1 MISNKIL
8 YVFGS
13 GRKNRIE
20 VENIKSTEFFYSYFY
35 LKNKYPQTSLIEMK
49 EEKPQQELSYKFL
62 LVIDKILRK
71 LTNLP
76 FYFNLI
82 TTKSNFVKIFKA
94 NKIIATNDRLGLSI
108 LPMVLI
114 SKLFKKSDLFIIVM
128 GLFSK
133 QRQNFIV
140 SLLQKFVINI
150 LLIATSRLFFLGD
163 GEYKDACKLYPKK
176 KHKFIFTP
184 FCVDTNFWKSKNG
197 GYNQSSRNSVL
208 FIGNDGNRDY
218 DLVLEIANILSEV
231 NFIFITNYPFNS
243 DDIPQNVKL
252 IQGSWNQ
259 NILSDEEIL
268 NYYSESKITILP
280 IKDTFQPSGQ
290 SVSLQSMSLGTP
302 VMITNT
308 KGFWDSSN
316 FTHNENIFFVENNIK
331 ELWTSNLKE
340 ILNNNLLLEKLS
352 INSINT
358 VNEHYSQEVFD
369 KTLEEYIGLN
379 D

>member
-1 MISNKIL
+1 MASNKIL
-8 YVFGS
+8 YAFGS
-13 GRKNRIE
+13 GRSNRIE

-35 LKNKYPQTSLIEMK
+35 LKNKYPLTDLIEMK
-49 EEKPQQELSYKFL
+49 EEIPQKEISYKFL
-62 LVIDKILRK
+62 LIIDKVLRK

-82 TTKSNFVKIFKA
+82 ITKNNFIKLFA
-94 NKIIATNDRLGLSI
+94 ADKIIATNDRIGLSI
-108 LPMVLI
+108 LPMVLV
-114 SKLFKKSDLFIIVM
+114 SKIFQKSDLFIIVM

-133 QRQNFIV
+133 RKQNFIV
-140 SLLQKFVINI
+140 SFLQKVMINI
-150 LLIATSRLFFLGD
+150 LLTTSNKLFFLGD
-163 GEYKDACKLYPKK
+163 GEYKDACKLYPNK

-184 FCVDTNFWKSKNG
+184 FCVDTNFWKSKNE
-197 GYNQSSRNSVL
+197 GYNINSRNSVL

-218 DLVLEIANILSEV
+218 DLVLEIASTLNEV
-231 NFIFITNYPFNS
+231 NFIFITNYAYDLNN
-243 DDIPQNVKL
+243 IPQNVKL

-268 NYYSESKITILP
+268 NYYLESKITILP

-308 KGFWDSSN
+308 KGFWDRSN
-316 FTHNENIFFVENNIK
+316 FTHNENIFFVENNMK